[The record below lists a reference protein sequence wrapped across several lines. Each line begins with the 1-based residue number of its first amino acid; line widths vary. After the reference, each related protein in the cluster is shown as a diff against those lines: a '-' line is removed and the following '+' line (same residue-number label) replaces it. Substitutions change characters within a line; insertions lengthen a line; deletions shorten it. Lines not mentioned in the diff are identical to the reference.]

1 MALLARWLGPFD
13 RVSMHPSLVQNRR
26 VIWVTGT
33 QQQAVTVAQTI
44 GRSNFAVSQTSK
56 H

>member
-13 RVSMHPSLVQNRR
+13 RVSMHPSLFQNRR
-26 VIWVTGT
+26 VIWVTGR
-33 QQQAVTVAQTI
+33 QKQAVTVAQTI
-44 GRSNFAVSQTSK
+44 GRSNLVVFQTSN